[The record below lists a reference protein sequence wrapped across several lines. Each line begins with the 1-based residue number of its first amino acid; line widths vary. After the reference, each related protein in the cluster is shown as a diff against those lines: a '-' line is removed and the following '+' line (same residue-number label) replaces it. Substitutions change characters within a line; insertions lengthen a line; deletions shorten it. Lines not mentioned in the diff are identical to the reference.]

1 MGDELKAKRNDPGSL
16 TGEALGRWYQRSPED
31 VEGERR
37 LAEQLEFDAYNAQ
50 TRRLAR
56 IGDDVAAQRVADA
69 YLENT
74 DSGTWQEARLAPPP
88 VRPPLRRPEAPRA
101 GFVPRYPSAPA
112 RTQGGFFGA
121 FDPVPN
127 PNLGPAYLTGL
138 PAPLGQVEPRGRDL
152 YKLSDGSLVSATEVE
167 RLYAEQQLRIAGQED
182 AEPAPYA
189 RRVDRLRD
197 GSVPVAAQLRPR
209 EREYDPTC
217 HPNGGWEL
225 DANFP
230 KYPERTKRFETQI
243 TGAAGVDYVVR
254 NPGERPVKFDGC
266 AVWSPRRE
274 LLEAKGPG
282 YDALIDAGSRYG
294 FLSSITRKA
303 ASQMGRQGA
312 ATQGRLINWH
322 VAEPGANDF
331 FSELRP
337 AGAPITVQHT
347 PAK

>member
-1 MGDELKAKRNDPGSL
+1 MEAKRNYPDRL
-16 TGEALGRWYQRSPED
+16 EGEALRRWYERSPE
-31 VEGERR
+31 EIGEERR
-37 LAEQLEFDAYNAQ
+37 LAEQLEFDAYNAR

-56 IGDDVAAQRVADA
+56 IVDDVAAERVADA
-69 YLENT
+69 YLADQE
-74 DSGTWQEARLAPPP
+74 SGIWQEARLTPRP
-88 VRPPLRRPEAPRA
+88 VRPPLRAPEAPRA
-101 GFVPRYPSAPA
+101 GPIPRYPSTPTKTE
-112 RTQGGFFGA
+112 RGLFGD
-121 FDPVPN
+121 FDPIPN

-138 PAPLGQVEPRGRDL
+138 PAPLGQVEPKGGDRYR
-152 YKLSDGSLVSATEVE
+152 LSDGSVVSRTEVD
-167 RLYAEQQLRIAGQED
+167 RLYAEQRLRMEGQED

-189 RRVDRLRD
+189 KRVDRLRD

-243 TGAAGVDYVVR
+243 TRATGVDYVVR

-282 YDALIDAGSRYG
+282 YDALIDAGSRYR
-294 FLSSITRKA
+294 FLPSITRKA
-303 ASQMGRQGA
+303 ATQMGRQAA

-322 VAEPGANDF
+322 VAEPGAKDF
-331 FSELRP
+331 FSELLP

-347 PAK
+347 PAR